1 MPPKLNLA
9 EKMTAPAVFISHGS
23 PMVALERGPF
33 QDALASFGA
42 RVRPR
47 AIVAISA
54 HWGSSTSISISAAER
69 YETIHDFGGFPPAL
83 YQLTYSPPGSPELA
97 QRIAGLLKS
106 DGWETETTSTRGLD
120 HGAWIPLRLMYPEAN
135 IPVVQLS
142 VPLDLTPQQLYDVG
156 KTLRPLR
163 AENIMIFGSGG
174 IVHNLRLFRGGPVD
188 QPVEPW
194 VQEFDDWFKQ
204 KLEAHQIDDLIGYR
218 ERAPHAELAVPTFEH
233 FAPVFIVLGAAPG
246 LGKIESIFE
255 GFQYGA
261 LSMRSFAIA

>member
-1 MPPKLNLA
+1 MPPKLNSG
-9 EKMTAPAVFISHGS
+9 ENVTAPAVFISHGS

-33 QDALASFGA
+33 QDALAAFGR
-42 RVRPR
+42 RVHSK
-47 AIVAISA
+47 AIVAVSA

-83 YQLTYSPPGSPELA
+83 YQLSYSPAGSPELA
-97 QRIAGLLKS
+97 QRIASLFKS
-106 DGWETETTSTRGLD
+106 DGWPEISTNRGLD
-120 HGAWIPLRLMYPEAN
+120 HGVWIPLRLMYPEAD

-142 VPLDLTPQQLYDVG
+142 VPLDLTPQQLYDLG
-156 KTLRPLR
+156 KTLQPLR

-174 IVHNLRLFRGGPVD
+174 IVHNLQLFRGGPVD

-194 VQEFDDWFKQ
+194 AKEFDDWFEA
-204 KLEAHQIDDLIGYR
+204 KLKAHKIDDLIRYQ
-218 ERAPHAELAVPTFEH
+218 ELAPHAELAVPTFEH
-233 FAPVFIVLGAAPG
+233 FAPVFIVLGAASDSD
-246 LGKIESIFE
+246 KIESIFE